1 MRPWGRPA
9 RLCCRLVRQGAK
21 QEVKQGAKQDQRLQ
35 GKTCLVTGANT
46 GIGLETVRGL
56 ANQGATVIMTS
67 RSREKGEAALAGL
80 RDSTGSDRLELLD
93 LDLASFASIRRAAAE
108 VLERHAEL
116 HVLVNNAGLI
126 LGDRRTTEE
135 GLEMTLGVN
144 HFGTFLLTQLLR
156 ERIEASAP
164 ARIVN
169 VSSEAHRGA
178 KSMGFDDLQS
188 ERSYSSWDAYGRSK
202 LANILFTAELAE
214 QLEGKG
220 VTANSL
226 HPGVV
231 RSGFARDGDTRGLF
245 SFLVVLGGPLLLS
258 AKRGARTSIY
268 VASSPEV
275 EAMSGL
281 YFKRC
286 KALDPSHAAR
296 DGKAQ
301 KQLWKVSEE
310 LTTQG

>member
-1 MRPWGRPA
+1 M
-9 RLCCRLVRQGAK
+9 K
-21 QEVKQGAKQDQRLQ
+21 QTAEQDQRLQ

-46 GIGLETVRGL
+46 GIGLETARSL

-67 RSREKGEAALAGL
+67 RSREKGEAALADVQG
-80 RDSTGSDRLELLD
+80 STGSERVELID
-93 LDLASFASIRRAAAE
+93 LDLASFSSIRRAATE
-108 VLERHAEL
+108 VLDRHAEL
-116 HVLVNNAGLI
+116 QVLVNNAGLI

-144 HFGTFLLTQLLR
+144 HFGTFLFTQLLR

-231 RSGFARDGDTRGLF
+231 RSGFGRDGDTSGLF
-245 SFLVVLGGPLLLS
+245 SFLVVLGGPFLLT
-258 AKRGARTSIY
+258 AKRGARTSIH

-275 EAMSGL
+275 EAMSGR

-286 KALDPSHAAR
+286 KPLEPSQAAR
-296 DGKAQ
+296 DGEAQ
-301 KQLWKVSEE
+301 KKLWAISEE
-310 LTTQG
+310 LTAQG